1 MIIKVKIGHWRFTF
15 TFFMAT
21 RTRGVNSTLP
31 DGKHILMWDF
41 DDVPD
46 YDVDDA
52 LRFVQNWLRLPPI
65 YVLWSGK
72 GNHFI
77 AYCFKRCTWEYAIAI
92 IALTPHVDYNFFRF
106 GVLRKHWTLR
116 IDKKEGRKPKLL
128 YVIPSK
134 VPEDA
139 YIDEMESFVEYETM
153 TDNSPRKVISYGIP
167 KFP

>member
-41 DDVPD
+41 DDVQICN
-46 YDVDDA
+46 VRGA
-52 LRFVQNWLRLPPI
+52 LTYIQILYHLPRI
-65 YVLWSGK
+65 YILQSGNK
-72 GNHFI
+72 DHYL
-77 AYCFKRCTWEYAIAI
+77 AYCFKRFAWERAIAI
-92 IALTPHVDYNFFRF
+92 VALTPHVDYNFFRF

-153 TDNSPRKVISYGIP
+153 TDNSPRKVIRLERRQNT
-167 KFP
+167 